1 MKIPVIFTLLKTRID
16 RFVRLRGVRSVLRV
30 THNLGEKNVT
40 LVAGGVAFYA
50 FLSIF
55 PGILCVLILWG
66 IFASTDDVST
76 LMSWLSSVLPQPA
89 FEVISDQLT
98 RLTLRDSPA
107 SGWAAAASLLF
118 ALWSASRAVNAL
130 LMAIHMMYS
139 STYRRGVVRQRVLAL
154 TFTISGIVFAIMSIL
169 LIGAVPPVLEA
180 LRLGDNTE
188 AILLGLRWLFILTFF
203 GAGAFAFYY
212 VSRRDP
218 ETVRRPSRNQT
229 VPGTI
234 AASIIWLAAS
244 FGFSFYLSAFAR
256 YNEMFGSLG
265 AVAALLIWLWVSAL
279 ALLIGA
285 EINTDYEGKQ
295 TRALKRQEA
304 AESLIPPSE

>member
-1 MKIPVIFTLLKTRID
+1 MKQPAFLARLILLYQQ
-16 RFVRLRGVRSVLRV
+16 VVSLRGIRSVLRIQR
-30 THNLGEKNVT
+30 NLSEKNVT

-66 IFASTDDVST
+66 LLASTDDVSALT
-76 LMSWLSSVLPQPA
+76 AWLGSVLPGPA
-89 FEVISDQLT
+89 FEVVSNQLT
-98 RLTLRDSPA
+98 RLTERDNRI
-107 SGWAAAASLLF
+107 SGWAAMFSLF
-118 ALWSASRAVNAL
+118 VALWSASRAVNAL
-130 LMAIHMMYS
+130 LAAIHMMYRAPYKS
-139 STYRRGVVRQRVLAL
+139 GVIRQRVVAL
-154 TFTISGIVFAIMSIL
+154 GFTLSGIVFAIMSVL

-180 LRLGDNTE
+180 LRLGAAAE
-188 AILLGLRWLFILTFF
+188 SAVLAARWLFILAFF
-203 GAGAFAFYY
+203 GLGAFAFYY
-212 VSRRDP
+212 VSRRAAV
-218 ETVRRPSRNQT
+218 EMRRPRRNQV

-234 AASIIWLAAS
+234 AASCIWLLAS
-244 FGFSFYLSAFAR
+244 FGFSFYLTAFAR
-256 YNEMFGSLG
+256 YNEMFGPLG

-304 AESLIPPSE
+304 SETLIPPTE